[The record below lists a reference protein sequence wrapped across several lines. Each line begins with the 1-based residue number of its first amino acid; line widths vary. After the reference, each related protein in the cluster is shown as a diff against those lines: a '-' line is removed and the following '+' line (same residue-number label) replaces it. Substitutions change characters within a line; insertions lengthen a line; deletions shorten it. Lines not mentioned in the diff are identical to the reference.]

1 MRPSL
6 KSSAI
11 AALIGGCAIA
21 GIAVASAGTPRD
33 RAEHRSPGSSTS
45 STSMPTSAEPTEHA
59 GSTEAVHSGRG
70 RDETAPTTGPAT
82 REATETEHPNPGHD
96 NDATETEHP
105 NPEPGDDND
114 ATETEHPNPGD
125 DNGGATEPGDDRSGH
140 DSGSGDS
147 SGPGDNSGP
156 GGGGGSGSG
165 GGHSG
170 SDG

>member
-33 RAEHRSPGSSTS
+33 RAEHRSPAASTS
-45 STSMPTSAEPTEHA
+45 STSMPTSAAPTEHA

-70 RDETAPTTGPAT
+70 ATTPRPPRCRRLRRPTVPAT
-82 REATETEHPNPGHD
+82 REATETEHPNPG
-96 NDATETEHP
+96 
-105 NPEPGDDND
+105 DDND
-114 ATETEHPNPGD
+114 ATETEHPNPRD

-140 DSGSGDS
+140 DSGSDDSSGSGDS

-156 GGGGGSGSG
+156 GGGDSGSG